1 MNFKVT
7 RESNLRTCEAKFI
20 GDWRIVE
27 MPDLDQEDV
36 DMEVPAFINFKKK
49 GHGSFQ
55 FASDED
61 ELDARF
67 DETKG

>member
-1 MNFKVT
+1 
-7 RESNLRTCEAKFI
+7 
-20 GDWRIVE
+20 